1 MKKILG
7 YGIGMVKTLLVWGI
21 VGASCVIAYQY
32 FSAKASPEVKQQA
45 SRVVEKVQKT
55 AKNIKKAVAEDP
67 NVQQALP
74 QAALALKKL
83 SEKLAEPPAVNPEKV
98 EAKAG
103 KKIVGKAEEE
113 VDKKVAA
120 KSVNDDDDKI
130 SPVKFS
136 ADRKQQ
142 ELFDRQVAIV
152 NDLL

>member
-7 YGIGMVKTLLVWGI
+7 YGIGVVKTLLVWGI
-21 VGASCVIAYQY
+21 VGAGCVIAYQY

-45 SRVVEKVQKT
+45 SQVVEKVQKT
-55 AKNIKKAVAEDP
+55 AESIKKAVVEDP
-67 NVQQALP
+67 DVQQVLP
-74 QAALALKKL
+74 QAAHALKKL
-83 SEKLAEPPAVNPEKV
+83 SEKLVEPPVANPEKI

-103 KKIVGKAEEE
+103 KKIAGKAEEK
-113 VDKKVAA
+113 VDKKVAV
-120 KSVNDDDDKI
+120 KSANDDDDKI